1 MWVRYS
7 QTREVLQ
14 MEQDVDLDLLRERE
28 DAIRKLEVLRV
39 VILSLTAE
47 KINGYIFD
55 VDVIVK
61 C

>member
-1 MWVRYS
+1 
-7 QTREVLQ
+7 

-39 VILSLTAE
+39 VILSLRAE

-55 VDVIVK
+55 VAVIVK